1 MPNMHHKGQAY
12 LKLHPQIKQQ
22 LNAFTYLLLGNY
34 IAKKKQN
41 CLKEMKKMDYEKPT
55 AEMIRFSVEDMLMD
69 GELPPIGGSTD
80 SGVIYDADIW

>member
-34 IAKKKQN
+34 IAKKKTKLSKRNEKNIKKTKQYASLTKSRFR
-41 CLKEMKKMDYEKPT
+41 LKFND
-55 AEMIRFSVEDMLMD
+55 FSIALENN
-69 GELPPIGGSTD
+69 I
-80 SGVIYDADIW
+80 

>member
-34 IAKKKQN
+34 IAKKKTKLSKRN
-41 CLKEMKKMDYEKPT
+41 EKNIKKN
-55 AEMIRFSVEDMLMD
+55 
-69 GELPPIGGSTD
+69 
-80 SGVIYDADIW
+80 

>member
-41 CLKEMKKMDYEKPT
+41 CLKEMKKILKKTKQYASLTKS
-55 AEMIRFSVEDMLMD
+55 RFRLKINDFSIALENN
-69 GELPPIGGSTD
+69 I
-80 SGVIYDADIW
+80 